1 MSTLA
6 VGMKAPGFRAQT
18 DEGKELSLA
27 DLRGK
32 KVVLYFYPRDNTP
45 GCTREAC
52 AFRDGLA
59 QLKRQ
64 GAVVL
69 GVSTDPVAS
78 HLGFKEKF
86 KLNFPLLSDARKEIV
101 QAYGVW
107 KEKSLYGRKTMGL
120 ERTTFVIDEEGKV
133 LKVFP
138 KVQVD
143 GHFEEV
149 LEALKS
155 VPACRGC

>member
-1 MSTLA
+1 MPTLT

-18 DEGKELSLA
+18 DEGKEVALA
-27 DLRGK
+27 DFRGK

-52 AFRDGLA
+52 AFRDGMA

-69 GVSTDPVAS
+69 GVSTDSVPS
-78 HLGFKEKF
+78 HRGFKEKF
-86 KLNFPLLSDARKEIV
+86 KLNFPLLSDAGKEIV

-107 KEKSLYGRKTMGL
+107 KEKSLYGRRYMGL
-120 ERTTFVIDEEGKV
+120 ERTTFVIDEEGK
-133 LKVFP
+133 LMKAFP

-143 GHFEEV
+143 GHFKEV
-149 LEALKS
+149 LETLKN